1 MCSLV
6 CIVCA
11 NVSVLPELMPLDT
24 AIREGIKPHPHTC
37 VDIKTGACSVQ
48 VLTHMWAGP
57 WFDQT
62 GLWIGVWPAAPLFSV
77 DTIASLLS

>member
-1 MCSLV
+1 M

-24 AIREGIKPHPHTC
+24 AIREGMKPHPHKC

-48 VLTHMWAGP
+48 VLTHKWAGP

-62 GLWIGVWPAAPLFSV
+62 GLWRGVWPGVCVAPLFSV
-77 DTIASLLS
+77 DTTTSQLS